1 LNLKRSAI
9 LAMPFLLLTLTGCSG
24 TKDSSSNSSSSSKS
38 SQDDSYDLPTS
49 GAFTKAVNK
58 AKNMDTL
65 KRTTAEENDAD
76 IRYSDIVGSSNR
88 DKYAGKAKI
97 ITGTVTGKKS
107 TTAKDNYMYFVPDT
121 ANSKHAY
128 WVYTNKKGI
137 RTDDTLMV
145 HGVIVGKV
153 TYTNGNGNRRNGVII
168 AAAAKDIQN
177 NGAVGK

>member
-1 LNLKRSAI
+1 MKLKNGII
-9 LAMPFLLLTLTGCSG
+9 LSLLPIMLLTGCSG
-24 TKDSSSNSSSSSKS
+24 TSNSSSTSSSSAKS
-38 SQDDSYDLPTS
+38 SQDDNYDLPTS
-49 GAFTKAVNK
+49 SAFTKAVNK
-58 AKNMDTL
+58 DKNMDTSE
-65 KRTTAEENDAD
+65 RATAEENDAN
-76 IRYSDIVGSSNR
+76 IRYSDIVGSSDR

-97 ITGTVTGKKS
+97 VTGTVTGKKS

-153 TYTNGNGNRRNGVII
+153 TYTNGNGNRRNGVIV